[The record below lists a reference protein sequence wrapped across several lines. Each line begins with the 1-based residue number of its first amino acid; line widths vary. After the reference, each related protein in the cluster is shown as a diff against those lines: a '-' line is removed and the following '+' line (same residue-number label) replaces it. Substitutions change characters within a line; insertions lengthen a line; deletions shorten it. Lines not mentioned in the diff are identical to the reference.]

1 MPPFSL
7 SLPLSIHTYIYIYV
21 NTFVTKTNMF
31 IAVERKRK
39 KKTINNKRFLDGVRQ
54 TAPAVHRPPRTL
66 LVIPSQFSDSCRQT
80 LSGGTRQNINI
91 NVPAPGY
98 YDKYAN
104 REFPTRIKSYT
115 GNGRRRANGPGAV
128 TPGMRDRAR
137 RGLRFAISNSRR
149 FGSCK
154 SRTVM
159 RFQWIVS
166 GGTCRNGYRYF
177 DEKKKRGKKKG
188 KKGKKDSIEPGPKLS
203 RLAKLQAFF
212 FF

>member
-1 MPPFSL
+1 
-7 SLPLSIHTYIYIYV
+7 
-21 NTFVTKTNMF
+21 MF

-177 DEKKKRGKKKG
+177 DEKKKGEKKKG
-188 KKGKKDSIEPGPKLS
+188 KKVKRTLLS
-203 RLAKLQAFF
+203 RARNYRASLSSRPFF
-212 FF
+212 FFNFRFLHAVCVFVLSY